1 MKGYVYIISN
11 PAMPGIFKIGFTR
24 KNPELRAKEFDSTGV
39 PHPYVVEYEILVD
52 EPHALEQRVHKSL
65 RAQREGKE
73 WFRCSFTQAVQ
84 GIRTCY
90 QGKIYREKCF
100 KTEREKELERVR
112 QEQILRDL
120 EQKRK
125 EEERIRIQKERQK
138 QAEER
143 IRIQKQEA
151 LRKKSAEEEQRK
163 IDRFVFKKAFTIFL
177 YLEALSILGTYF
189 IITYYNHLS
198 DAWFH
203 IFILLS
209 LASVNIV
216 IKIEELSS
224 ERWIKEYKHSEST
237 NGTQSY
243 HLQQRTFSNKQKETI
258 IITCPNC
265 RTRLRVGKLLHI
277 QVHCPVCSSVFSIKF
292 NIFGTVKYSN
302 LDNNTPSH
310 DSQQLVH
317 FSPQQLRQ
325 DQNINSHVKVFET
338 KGNMRELALEH
349 AWNEELVRRGW
360 ATRQSRS
367 STISQLISSQKTI
380 THSQSTSFRFHKPQ
394 RYADL
399 ELAWNEELVR
409 RGWLTRQSSTS
420 IDLLSQNS
428 KQNTY
433 PQATTFNAQGSKRDL
448 ELERAWQKEEERRR
462 REREARKIRQDDKV
476 GLGDTKRGLELERT
490 RREEDVRGQQ
500 KQEAK
505 DVRQGVKVGLGG
517 TKRDLELERAW
528 REEEERRRREREAR
542 KIRQDDK
549 VGLGDTKRGLELE
562 RTRREEDVRGQQK
575 QEAKDIRQGV
585 KVVLGG
591 TKRDLELERAWREE
605 EERRRREREARKL
618 QQGGKVIIACIECGQ
633 KLRVSN
639 APYLHVRCPK
649 CSCRFYWE
657 NK

>member
-84 GIRTCY
+84 GIRACY

-138 QAEER
+138 QTEER
-143 IRIQKQEA
+143 IRIQEQEA
-151 LRKKSAEEEQRK
+151 LRKKAAEEEQRK
-163 IDRFVFKKAFTIFL
+163 IDRFVFKKVFTIFL
-177 YLEALSILGTYF
+177 YLEALSIFGTYF
-189 IITYYNHLS
+189 IIIYYNNLS

-209 LASVNIV
+209 LASGNIV
-216 IKIEELSS
+216 IKIEEWSS

-237 NGTQSY
+237 NGIQSD

-265 RTRLRVGKLLHI
+265 RTRLRVGKLPHI
-277 QVHCPVCSSVFSIKF
+277 QVHCPACSSVFLIKF
-292 NIFGTVKYSN
+292 NIFGTVQYRN
-302 LDNNTPSH
+302 LANNNPSH
-310 DSQQLVH
+310 DSQQLVN

-325 DQNINSHVKVFET
+325 DQNINYHVKVFKT

-360 ATRQSRS
+360 ATRQSSS
-367 STISQLISSQKTI
+367 STINQSISSQKTI

-399 ELAWNEELVR
+399 ELVWNEELVR

-420 IDLLSQNS
+420 IEVLSQNS

-433 PQATTFNAQGSKRDL
+433 QATSFNAQGSKLDL
-448 ELERAWQKEEERRR
+448 ELERTQ
-462 REREARKIRQDDKV
+462 
-476 GLGDTKRGLELERT
+476 
-490 RREEDVRGQQ
+490 REEDVRGQQ

-505 DVRQGVKVGLGG
+505 NV
-517 TKRDLELERAW
+517 
-528 REEEERRRREREAR
+528 
-542 KIRQDDK
+542 
-549 VGLGDTKRGLELE
+549 
-562 RTRREEDVRGQQK
+562 
-575 QEAKDIRQGV
+575 RQGV

-618 QQGGKVIIACIECGQ
+618 QQEGKVIIACIECGQ

>member
-84 GIRTCY
+84 GIRACY

-120 EQKRK
+120 EQNRK

-138 QAEER
+138 QTEER
-143 IRIQKQEA
+143 IRIQEQEA
-151 LRKKSAEEEQRK
+151 LRKKAAEEEQRK
-163 IDRFVFKKAFTIFL
+163 IDRFVFKKVFTIFL
-177 YLEALSILGTYF
+177 YLEALSIFGTYF
-189 IITYYNHLS
+189 IIIYYNHLS

-209 LASVNIV
+209 LASGNIV
-216 IKIEELSS
+216 IKIEEWSS

-237 NGTQSY
+237 NGIQSD

-265 RTRLRVGKLLHI
+265 RTRLRVGKLPHI
-277 QVHCPVCSSVFSIKF
+277 QVHCPACSSVFLIKF
-292 NIFGTVKYSN
+292 NIFGTVQYRN
-302 LDNNTPSH
+302 LANNNPSH
-310 DSQQLVH
+310 DSQQLVN

-325 DQNINSHVKVFET
+325 DQNINYHVKVFKT

-360 ATRQSRS
+360 ATRQSSS
-367 STISQLISSQKTI
+367 STINQSISSQKTI

-399 ELAWNEELVR
+399 ELVWNEELVR

-420 IDLLSQNS
+420 IEVLSQNS

-433 PQATTFNAQGSKRDL
+433 PQATSFNAQGSKLDL
-448 ELERAWQKEEERRR
+448 ELERTQ
-462 REREARKIRQDDKV
+462 
-476 GLGDTKRGLELERT
+476 
-490 RREEDVRGQQ
+490 REEDVRGQQ

-505 DVRQGVKVGLGG
+505 NVRQGVKVVLGG

-542 KIRQDDK
+542 KLRQDGK
-549 VGLGDTKRGLELE
+549 VVLGDTKLDLELE
-562 RTRREEDVRGQQK
+562 RTQREEDVRGQQK
-575 QEAKDIRQGV
+575 QEAKDVPQGV

-618 QQGGKVIIACIECGQ
+618 QQEGKVIIACIECGQ